1 MLQSLQE
8 ESHKAQVQKSEAL
21 SRLQTVDSSK
31 QGLEEK
37 VTELQR
43 TNTQL
48 QVCLPSQE
56 YVSIFH
62 TKQWFMCVQV
72 ELAGER
78 HRAEDQVS
86 RLEVEL
92 EALKERLQERAESQV
107 YGVVCV

>member
-1 MLQSLQE
+1 MCSCNSYTLTASTHPPLHPSPLHPSPSAPISLSTHPNSLSLRVLQSLQE

-48 QVCLPSQE
+48 QVCLLSQE

-62 TKQWFMCVQV
+62 TK
-72 ELAGER
+72 
-78 HRAEDQVS
+78 
-86 RLEVEL
+86 
-92 EALKERLQERAESQV
+92 
-107 YGVVCV
+107 